1 MKGSALCLASLVAQL
16 VKNPAAVQEKPSLIP
31 GSESSLG
38 VRDKLPTPVF
48 LGFPGTS
55 DGKESAC
62 SVGVLGLIP
71 ELGKPPGGAHGNPLL
86 YSRQSD

>member
-1 MKGSALCLASLVAQL
+1 MWVQSLLKALLTDTLVEGTSMKGSALCLASLVAQL

-48 LGFPGTS
+48 LGFPWYLRWKRIRLQCGS
-55 DGKESAC
+55 P
-62 SVGVLGLIP
+62 GLDP
-71 ELGKPPGGAHGNPLL
+71 
-86 YSRQSD
+86 